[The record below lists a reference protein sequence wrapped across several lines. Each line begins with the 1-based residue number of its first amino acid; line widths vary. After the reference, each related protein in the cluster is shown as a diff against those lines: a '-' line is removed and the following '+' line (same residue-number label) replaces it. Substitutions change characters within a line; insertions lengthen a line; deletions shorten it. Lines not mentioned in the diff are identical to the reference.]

1 MAHAAALDCSFGACH
16 ASVRHVL
23 AMNRCLVA
31 GSVSL
36 TGIRSSAI
44 GPEIRSPAIGPD
56 AVAFAFSHPSTLEL
70 CTTALS
76 ISAYRGIS
84 DQSAR
89 PAFEVMR

>member
-36 TGIRSSAI
+36 TGIRSPAI
-44 GPEIRSPAIGPD
+44 GPE